1 MPPQALRFSSLV
13 NRLKLIGVKVV
24 FSPPAPEGSV
34 WLFGKGEG
42 ILPWARGP
50 MYPMQT
56 HEPDDLIPAKMV
68 EKILKLLD
76 IKEEEQFQ
84 FWAIQEHG
92 TQASI

>member
-34 WLFGKGEG
+34 WLFGKGEA

-50 MYPMQT
+50 MYPMQSR
-56 HEPDDLIPAKMV
+56 EPDDMIPARMV
-68 EKILKLLD
+68 QKILNILE
-76 IKEEEQFQ
+76 IKEAEQSQ
-84 FWAIQEHG
+84 FWIIQEHG
-92 TQASI
+92 NQPSV